1 MRKGKNYVESA
12 KLIDRTKLYDP
23 NEAIDTMLKTAKAKF
38 DETVEVH
45 IKLGVDS
52 RHADQQVRGAIV
64 LPHGTGKTTRVLVF
78 AKGAKAD
85 EARAAGAD
93 YVGDMDMVEK
103 IQKENWFDFEVVI
116 ATPDMMGV
124 VGRLGKILGPKG
136 LMPNPKAGTVTMN
149 VEQAIKDSKAGRIE
163 YRLDK
168 TNIIHCP
175 LGKASFGQ
183 EKIQDNFNTL
193 ITAVLKAK
201 PAAAKGQYIRSCVVA
216 STMGPGV
223 KMIYID
229 PPYNTGNDFVLHHG
243 PRRQDEPR
251 QAHAGDAG
259 QIIFPALPAKDI
271 DRPQVC

>member
-12 KLIDRTKLYDP
+12 KLIDRTKLYDV

-38 DETVEVH
+38 DETVEIH

-78 AKGAKAD
+78 AKGPKAD

-175 LGKASFGQ
+175 LGKASFGA
-183 EKIQDNFNTL
+183 EKIQELQHPDDRR
-193 ITAVLKAK
+193 
-201 PAAAKGQYIRSCVVA
+201 PEGQARRCQ
-216 STMGPGV
+216 GPVCPLLRG
-223 KMIYID
+223 
-229 PPYNTGNDFVLHHG
+229 GLHHG
-243 PRRQDEPR
+243 PRRQDQPR
-251 QAHAGDAG
+251 QADPGDHR
-259 QIIFPALPAKDI
+259 QVRHFQKNIDKRPA
-271 DRPQVC
+271 C